1 MGFLQRFSAVT
12 FLILTLSFPITNA
25 QNPTATAYDLLAD
38 YGFPIG
44 ILPKG
49 VTAYSLDEPT
59 GKFSASFNGT
69 CSFSLEG
76 SYQLSYR
83 STINGYLTK
92 GRLANLEGVK
102 VKLFWIWVDIVDVR
116 RSGDDLEFSVG
127 IASAGFP
134 VDNFEECPQ
143 CGCGLRCGGGPVR
156 KLYPYLNAIEKCPKC
171 GCGLRCCDGSVRKA
185 RSNRFEFSV
194 GIASAVFPVDSF
206 KECPQFVCVW
216 IEM

>member
-1 MGFLQRFSAVT
+1 MGFLQRFSTVT
-12 FLILTLSFPITNA
+12 FLILTLSSFPITNA

-83 STINGYLTK
+83 STINGYLTM

-156 KLYPYLNAIEKCPKC
+156 KVGLNP
-171 GCGLRCCDGSVRKA
+171 RWV
-185 RSNRFEFSV
+185 FS
-194 GIASAVFPVDSF
+194 F
-206 KECPQFVCVW
+206 
-216 IEM
+216 